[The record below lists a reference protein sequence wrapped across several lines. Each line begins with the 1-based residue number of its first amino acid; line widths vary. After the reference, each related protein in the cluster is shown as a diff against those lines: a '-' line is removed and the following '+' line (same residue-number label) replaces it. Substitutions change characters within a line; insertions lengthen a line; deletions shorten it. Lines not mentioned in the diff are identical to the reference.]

1 MKNDLAIWFVEDENR
16 MVHMITDTKEAE
28 CLSIRTADVLEFA
41 DFNCE
46 GGELAVYKRYVFD
59 KADVTYYCES
69 KKMDK
74 GYNETARYNMEIEE
88 TV

>member
-16 MVHMITDTKEAE
+16 MVHMITDTKEA
-28 CLSIRTADVLEFA
+28 ALEFA

-74 GYNETARYNMEIEE
+74 GYNESVRYDLKIEE